1 MQSMPC
7 VSQWGREGS
16 GMVLVRQSRGL
27 RWSIVAYTHFEG
39 DDDDLS
45 ISVWA
50 EDPLSALAYGNVTLV
65 STS

>member
-1 MQSMPC
+1 
-7 VSQWGREGS
+7 
-16 GMVLVRQSRGL
+16 MVLVRQSRGL